1 MTTESRVDNAILRQ
15 AEQHL
20 MGIENKRNKLLH
32 EIARA
37 RRELRDSAID
47 RKKAVLMVGS
57 IKSVLGLPLSS
68 EEAELCE
75 VPIEKASIA
84 TIPEDVFK
92 DMTLPEA
99 AKKLLVILGRP
110 ATNREMAEGL
120 RKGGVSSEL
129 AHLENSLRSAMQ
141 RRPDMFVFMKDD
153 GKFGEWHL
161 TEWIE
166 ASVELPEEFVPA
178 QRGPLSAVPPV
189 PVVVQA

>member
-1 MTTESRVDNAILRQ
+1 MTPDSRIDNATLRQ

-37 RRELRDSAID
+37 RRELRQSAID

-57 IKSVLGLPLSS
+57 IKSVLELPLSP
-68 EEAELCE
+68 EESELCE
-75 VPIEKASIA
+75 VPIEKATSASIPDDA
-84 TIPEDVFK
+84 FR

-99 AKKLLVILGRP
+99 AKKLLMILGRP
-110 ATNREMAEGL
+110 AVHREMAEGL
-120 RKGGVSSEL
+120 RKGGVTSEL

-141 RRPDMFVFMKDD
+141 RRPDMFVFMKDE

-166 ASVELPEEFVPA
+166 ASVDLPEEFAPA
-178 QRGPLSAVPPV
+178 QRGPLSAVPPIARAAEV
-189 PVVVQA
+189 